1 MVDGAGANS
10 ITARIHAGDVQLK
23 KKTMPKDN
31 QPPSRREAMKVVRY
45 MGATEARLTMPLLH
59 PDHIKYAAIVLRQLA
74 DQFDEISSRRDR
86 NFNKI
91 FDARVCV
98 SAANDD
104 LGAYARDDIQYVH
117 RQSRLKHYRSK
128 TSKK

>member
-1 MVDGAGANS
+1 MVDGADVNI
-10 ITARIHAGDVQLK
+10 ITASHKNNLT
-23 KKTMPKDN
+23 TMTKDD
-31 QPPSRREAMKVVRY
+31 QPASRREAMKIVRY
-45 MGATEARLTMPLLH
+45 MGASEARLAIPMLH
-59 PDHIKYAAIVLRQLA
+59 PDHIQYAAIVLRQLA

-104 LGAYARDDIQYVH
+104 LSAYARDDIQYVH
-117 RQSRLKHYRSK
+117 RQSRLKHYRPK